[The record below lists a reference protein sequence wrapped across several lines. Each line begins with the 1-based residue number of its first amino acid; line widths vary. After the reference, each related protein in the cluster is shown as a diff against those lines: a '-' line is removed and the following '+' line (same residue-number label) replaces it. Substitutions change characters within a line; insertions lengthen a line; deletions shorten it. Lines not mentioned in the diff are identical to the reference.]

1 MTKRDL
7 SPFFKLIC
15 ELLYNCIK
23 DTNMTTL
30 SSLRK
35 RKKLTQ
41 VACAKYLGIPVRTYQ
56 NYEIDESKSTI
67 MNYKFTIQKLE
78 KSRFIDETRS
88 ILSI

>member
-7 SPFFKLIC
+7 SPFFKFIC

-41 VACAKYLGIPVRTYQ
+41 VTCAKYLGIPVRTYQ

-67 MNYKFTIQKLE
+67 MNYKFIIQKLE
-78 KSRFIDETRS
+78 KSGFIDETRS